1 MPTSRWLWGQRARPG
16 RRRRRGGFGDS
27 GVLVV
32 LVPPAS
38 ADRLLVGIFQQLR
51 DLPRKG
57 LAHAMLARV
66 YSSVDCSGFSPLLWI
81 VLSFFVSCC
90 QYMETQ
96 LIFVF
101 RFYTQSLSFGFTAS
115 RFFFRVSRTK
125 NANHCGDSLAP
136 FPTTGSVV
144 LGRRCRR
151 RVPAPCAAGAGAG
164 LLLSSPARRCP
175 ARA

>member
-1 MPTSRWLWGQRARPG
+1 MTAIARETCTCSPVTRGSSLLRGPLCARRAVQEPPRGRLCLASPPAPCSVPSCPHTLLWGVVPPEESVSWAGPSEKCGGHWAGPTPASRWLWGQRARPG

-38 ADRLLVGIFQQLR
+38 ADRLLVGVFQQLR

-66 YSSVDCSGFSPLLWI
+66 YSSVDCSGFSPLFWI

-90 QYMETQ
+90 
-96 LIFVF
+96 
-101 RFYTQSLSFGFTAS
+101 
-115 RFFFRVSRTK
+115 
-125 NANHCGDSLAP
+125 
-136 FPTTGSVV
+136 
-144 LGRRCRR
+144 
-151 RVPAPCAAGAGAG
+151 
-164 LLLSSPARRCP
+164 
-175 ARA
+175 